1 MQALTRLLR
10 RAAGT
15 LLALLILFEE
25 WGWEPL
31 QRGLGRFAR
40 LPWVANLERRIAAL
54 PPRAALAV
62 FLPPVLMLLPIKLLA
77 LGLIARGH
85 ALLGVVVIVAA
96 KVFGTA
102 LAARLYALTQPA
114 LMGLPWF
121 AAFHARWLG
130 WKTVLL
136 AQVRASWAWRAGRVV
151 KRLARRWWRRRQA

>member
-1 MQALTRLLR
+1 MQTLTRWLR

-31 QRGLGRFAR
+31 QRALGVLSR
-40 LPWVANLERRIAAL
+40 LPWVARIERRIAAL

-62 FLPPVLMLLPIKLLA
+62 FLPPVLLLLPIKVLA
-77 LGLIARGH
+77 LALIAHGH
-85 ALLGVVVIVAA
+85 ALLGVSVIVLA
-96 KVFGTA
+96 KVLGTA

-114 LMGLPWF
+114 LMRLPWF

-130 WKTVLL
+130 LKTRLL
-136 AQVRASWAWRAGRVV
+136 AQVRASWAWRAGRVF
-151 KRLARRWWRRRQA
+151 KRRARRWWARRQA